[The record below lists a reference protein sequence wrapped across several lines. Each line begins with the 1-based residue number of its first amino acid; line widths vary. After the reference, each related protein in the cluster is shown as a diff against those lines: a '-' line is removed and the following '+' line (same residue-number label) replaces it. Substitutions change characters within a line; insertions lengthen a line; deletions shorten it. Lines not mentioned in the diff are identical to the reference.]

1 MKGTKEMKDILT
13 QLFGD
18 AVTEDILKQFNAE
31 LGKKFVAK
39 SDYNGKLEDIKKL
52 KSEKQDLEEKI
63 NELKANSDNAG
74 EYKKQLETLQNEIKE
89 KEEAEKKAREDAELT
104 SAIEAVFGDKKF
116 TSDYVKN
123 GIIADMK
130 AEISKP
136 ENKGK
141 GYAEIFESLTK
152 DKEGIFKNPNPPASM
167 PGMGN
172 IDPSGITREQFAKMG
187 YSARAELYKT
197 NKDLYKELTKQ
208 EE

>member
-1 MKGTKEMKDILT
+1 MDREFLKEIEGLT
-13 QLFGD
+13 D
-18 AVTEDILKQFNAE
+18 ETI
-31 LGKKFVAK
+31 
-39 SDYNGKLEDIKKL
+39 
-52 KSEKQDLEEKI
+52 EKI
-63 NELKANSDNAG
+63 IVEHGKTLQGEQEKVKNLTKDLKEAKETVSTLTNELEGLKESNASAEDWKA
-74 EYKKQLETLQNEIKE
+74 KFETLQNKIKE

-152 DKEGIFKNPNPPASM
+152 DKDGNYLEGIFVNPNQAQNM
-167 PGMGN
+167 AGMGN
-172 IDPSGITREQFAKMG
+172 ASPEISREEFNKMG
-187 YSARAELYKT
+187 YAQRNKLYRE
-197 NKDLYKELTKQ
+197 NPEMYKKLRSE
-208 EE
+208 

>member
-1 MKGTKEMKDILT
+1 MTREDLKRIIEGITDEQLKTILDINTADIGKAKKEFEDLKDENNI
-13 QLFGD
+13 
-18 AVTEDILKQFNAE
+18 
-31 LGKKFVAK
+31 
-39 SDYNGKLEDIKKL
+39 L
-52 KSEKQDLEEKI
+52 KSEKEELNKKI
-63 NELKANSDNAG
+63 TELNDSVNSGA

-89 KEEAEKKAREDAELT
+89 KEEAEKKAREEAELT

-152 DKEGIFKNPNPPASM
+152 DKEGIFKNPNPPAGM

>member
-1 MKGTKEMKDILT
+1 MTREDLKRIIEGITDEQLKTILDINTADIGKAKKEFEDLKDENNI
-13 QLFGD
+13 
-18 AVTEDILKQFNAE
+18 
-31 LGKKFVAK
+31 
-39 SDYNGKLEDIKKL
+39 L
-52 KSEKQDLEEKI
+52 KSEKEELNKKI
-63 NELKANSDNAG
+63 TELNDSVNSG
-74 EYKKQLETLQNEIKE
+74 EEYKKQLETLQKEIKE

-152 DKEGIFKNPNPPASM
+152 DKNGNYLEGIFVNPNQAQNM
-167 PGMGN
+167 AGMGN
-172 IDPSGITREQFAKMG
+172 ASPEISREEFSKMG
-187 YSARAELYKT
+187 YAQRNKLYRE
-197 NKDLYKELTKQ
+197 NPEMYKKLRSE
-208 EE
+208 

>member
-1 MKGTKEMKDILT
+1 MTREDLKRIIEGITDEQLKTILDINTADIGKAKKEFEDLKDENNI
-13 QLFGD
+13 
-18 AVTEDILKQFNAE
+18 
-31 LGKKFVAK
+31 
-39 SDYNGKLEDIKKL
+39 L
-52 KSEKQDLEEKI
+52 KSEKEELNKKI
-63 NELKANSDNAG
+63 TELNDSVNSG
-74 EYKKQLETLQNEIKE
+74 EEYKKQLETLQKEIKE

-136 ENKGK
+136 ENKGT

-152 DKEGIFKNPNPPASM
+152 DKDGIFKNPNPPAGM